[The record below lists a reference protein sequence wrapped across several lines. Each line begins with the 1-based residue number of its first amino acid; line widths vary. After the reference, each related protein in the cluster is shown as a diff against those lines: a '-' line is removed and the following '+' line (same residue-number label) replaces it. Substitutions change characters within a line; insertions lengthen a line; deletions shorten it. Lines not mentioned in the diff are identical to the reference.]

1 MALNLGFP
9 IWNSNNGIICSEQ
22 KAPIVCATNAR
33 PAYLEPRYYD
43 GVNETQWVLNDNV
56 YAWGTGTGNR
66 NGIAVDINGVT
77 YVWDV
82 QGDASSDEVENSPF
96 AKLASFLE
104 LCKDCEDCDN
114 AGVATLA
121 GEYEW
126 TYPALPSTSFC
137 YNLTVTSVTDYP
149 TARDIQIVEMSAG
162 TYLVGAVKVVSY
174 NAGTDTA
181 VYRICLSQAVTS
193 SGSPI
198 GFPTNYTFASV

>member
-22 KAPIVCATNAR
+22 KAPITCATNAR

-104 LCKDCEDCDN
+104 LCKNCEDCDN

-137 YNLTVTSVTDYP
+137 YNLTVTGVTDYP
-149 TARDIQIVEMSAG
+149 NARDIQIVEMSAG

-174 NAGTDTA
+174 NTGTDTA
-181 VYRICLSQAVTS
+181 VYRICLTQAVTA

-198 GFPTNYTFASV
+198 GFPTNYAFASV

>member
-9 IWNSNNGIICSEQ
+9 IWNSNNGIVCNEM
-22 KAPIVCATNAR
+22 KAPITCATNAR
-33 PAYLEPRYYD
+33 PAYLKPVYFD
-43 GVNETQWVLNDNV
+43 GVNETQWSLFDNV
-56 YAWGTGTGNR
+56 TSWVANQGNR
-66 NGIAVDINGVT
+66 NGIAVDIDGVT

-104 LCKDCEDCDN
+104 LCKNCEDCDN

-126 TYPALPSTSFC
+126 TYPSLPATTFC
-137 YNLTVTSVTDYP
+137 YTLAVTGVTDYP
-149 TARDIQIVEMSAG
+149 NARDIQIVEMSAG
-162 TYLVGAVKVVSY
+162 TYLVGAVQVVSY
-174 NAGTDTA
+174 NTGTDVAT
-181 VYRICLSQAVTS
+181 YRICLTQSVTS

-198 GFPTNYTFASV
+198 GFPSNYTFTAI

>member
-9 IWNSNNGIICSEQ
+9 IWNSDKGIICNDV

-43 GVNETQWVLNDNV
+43 GVNETQWVFNDNV
-56 YAWGTGTGNR
+56 YTWGTETGNR

-82 QGDASSDEVENSPF
+82 QGDATSDEEENSPY
-96 AKLASFLE
+96 AKLAAFLE
-104 LCKDCEDCDN
+104 LCKNCEDCDN

-121 GEYEW
+121 GEYEFS
-126 TYPALPSTSFC
+126 YPALPATSFC
-137 YNLTVTSVTDYP
+137 YNLTVTGVTDYP
-149 TARDIQIVEMSAG
+149 DARAIQIVEMNAG

-174 NAGTDTA
+174 NASTDVA

-193 SGSPI
+193 NGSPI
-198 GFPTNYTFASV
+198 GFPSNYSFASV